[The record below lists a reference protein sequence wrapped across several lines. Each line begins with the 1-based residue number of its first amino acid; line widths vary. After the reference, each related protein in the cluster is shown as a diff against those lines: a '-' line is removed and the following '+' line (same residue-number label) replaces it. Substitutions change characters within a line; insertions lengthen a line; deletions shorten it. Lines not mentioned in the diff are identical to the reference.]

1 VKAKADGRS
10 ARWDAHRLA
19 RRAELVR
26 LTAACVEQHGAAVGM
41 DQIAAF
47 AGTSKAVFYRHFA
60 DKADL
65 YRAVG
70 QQLANTLADQ
80 LTAAIAR
87 QDEPRAMIRAGID
100 AFLAVLDRNPQVY
113 RFVVRNPVV
122 QRAGEDPVA
131 DYIGRIAGRLDELIG
146 SLPTPQPALRQP
158 WGTAIVGLVK
168 AAGDWWLEHPS
179 TLTRAELAESLTI
192 LLWGEDGGLRDALAG
207 SGARTRDPE
216 ARDPEARDPEA
227 RDPEARNADARNA
240 HARTPD
246 AQETR

>member
-1 VKAKADGRS
+1 MKTKADGRS

-26 LTAACVEQHGAAVGM
+26 LTAACVEQQGAEVGM
-41 DQIAAF
+41 DQIAAY
-47 AGTSKAVFYRHFA
+47 AGTSKAVFYRHFT

-70 QQLANTLADQ
+70 QQLASTLADQ
-80 LTAAIAR
+80 LAAAIGR
-87 QDEPRAMIRAGID
+87 QDQPRAMVRAGID

-131 DYIGRIAGRLDELIG
+131 DYIGRIAARLDELIG
-146 SLPTPQPALRQP
+146 LLPAAEPAMRRP

-168 AAGDWWLEHPS
+168 AAGDWWLEHPAELS
-179 TLTRAELAESLTI
+179 RAELAESLTR
-192 LLWGEDGGLRDALAG
+192 LLWGESGGLRDAL
-207 SGARTRDPE
+207 TVLPME
-216 ARDPEARDPEA
+216 
-227 RDPEARNADARNA
+227 
-240 HARTPD
+240 
-246 AQETR
+246 QEPR

>member
-1 VKAKADGRS
+1 MKTKPDGRS

-26 LTAACVEQHGAAVGM
+26 LTAACVEQQGAEVGM

-70 QQLANTLADQ
+70 QQLASTLADQ
-80 LTAAIAR
+80 LAAAIAR

-113 RFVVRNPVV
+113 RFVVRNPIV

-146 SLPTPQPALRQP
+146 SLPAAEPGLRRP

-168 AAGDWWLEHPS
+168 AAGDWWLEHPAELS
-179 TLTRAELAESLTI
+179 RAELAESLTV
-192 LLWGEDGGLRDALAG
+192 LLWGGAGGLREALTG
-207 SGARTRDPE
+207 PESRDP
-216 ARDPEARDPEA
+216 
-227 RDPEARNADARNA
+227 ADSKELR
-240 HARTPD
+240 
-246 AQETR
+246 